1 MKRRISVLFLSPWLS
16 LDGLVF
22 SQAIWK
28 ASGYLLFLYDLG
40 HLMIERHLHILIDF
54 LHWGEEHPATFLRA
68 SEYSLD
74 DPATFQDGLIVP
86 LDFQHPPVLLD
97 LNCSLAI
104 FNSWFLSFTKNRK
117 QVIAND
123 YRTQHEA
130 WLMGNIQNL
139 LDGLIERVYDFLSS
153 VLLMF

>member
-1 MKRRISVLFLSPWLS
+1 
-16 LDGLVF
+16 
-22 SQAIWK
+22 
-28 ASGYLLFLYDLG
+28 
-40 HLMIERHLHILIDF
+40 
-54 LHWGEEHPATFLRA
+54 
-68 SEYSLD
+68 
-74 DPATFQDGLIVP
+74 
-86 LDFQHPPVLLD
+86 
-97 LNCSLAI
+97 LAI